1 MTNVININT
10 KFKFGEAL
18 VDEVYVMEKDG
29 EETVYVA
36 YYREVFV
43 DNVNVGNLFWTVAS
57 NVELTN
63 YYNDPGYWG
72 STMADSEPSD
82 SEIDYNLSDT
92 WIVEDE
98 TYADVADKKLNDE
111 LTDLIP
117 ELIENGV
124 IFNEIASSA
133 ESDVYNTYCD
143 YIVDKMKNKR
153 NDDYDGDSNDYCNR
167 YYDIYD

>member
-1 MTNVININT
+1 MTNTNT
-10 KFKFGEAL
+10 KFKFGDAL
-18 VDEVYVMEKDG
+18 VDEVYVMERGG

-43 DNVNVGNLFWTVAS
+43 DDVNVGNLFWAVAS

-72 STMADSEPSD
+72 PTMDTSEPG
-82 SEIDYNLSDT
+82 ELEVGYNLSDT

-98 TYADVADKKLNDE
+98 TYADATNEKLDDE
-111 LTDLIP
+111 LAVLIP

-124 IFNEIASSA
+124 IFNEITSSA
-133 ESDVYNTYCD
+133 GRDVYDTYCD

-153 NDDYDGDSNDYCNR
+153 NDDYDGDPDDYYDCG
-167 YYDIYD
+167 YDIYD